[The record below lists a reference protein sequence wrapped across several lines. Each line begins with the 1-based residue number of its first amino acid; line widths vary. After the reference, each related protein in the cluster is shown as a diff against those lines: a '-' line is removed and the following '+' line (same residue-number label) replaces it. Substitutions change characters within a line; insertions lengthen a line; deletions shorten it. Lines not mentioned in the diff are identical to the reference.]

1 MNGGVVGVKTFF
13 GDHFAQMRRD
23 AACGDRLEIKSLAS
37 TLNCGG
43 HFVRL
48 GGAQNKFH
56 VRRRLLHGL
65 QQRVECRRGEH
76 VHFVNDVNFV
86 RAARRQNSSLG
97 DQVARVVHAA
107 IAGAVDLD
115 HIHVFAAKNAACD
128 RVGLGQFLGR
138 VERARQHA
146 RHAGLAHP
154 ARAAK

>member
-1 MNGGVVGVKTFF
+1 MNGVVVGLKTFF
-13 GDHFAQMRRD
+13 GDHVAQMRRD
-23 AACGDRLEIKSLAS
+23 AACGDWLEIKSLAT

-65 QQRVECRRGEH
+65 QQRVECWRGEH

-86 RAARRQNSSLG
+86 RTARRKNSSLG

-115 HIHVFAAKNAACD
+115 HVHVFTAKNTACD
-128 RVGLGQFLGR
+128 G
-138 VERARQHA
+138 
-146 RHAGLAHP
+146 AGLS
-154 ARAAK
+154 